1 MYRATD
7 KQLAFIGRLSD
18 ERVLGSIEEAMI
30 ERAPRYDKRQAS
42 ALINMLLACPKKQPV
57 FASATSVSPDRL
69 DAEVEEGYYVEGKGE
84 TAQVFHVT
92 WNRPHTRK
100 YVLRLNTEPKAK
112 RWEYLRDTDPSELAG
127 LPKLSLLEAAK
138 FGKRTGRCAVCGRTL
153 STNESMARGIG
164 PVCAEKLG

>member
-7 KQLAFIGRLSD
+7 KQLAFIGKLSD
-18 ERVLGSIEEAMI
+18 EREIGSIERAMI
-30 ERAPRYDKRQAS
+30 ERANSYDKRQAS
-42 ALINMLLACPKKQPV
+42 ALITMLLACPKKKPV
-57 FASATSVSPDRL
+57 FASVTSATPGRL
-69 DAEVEEGYYVEGKGE
+69 DSVVEEGYYVDGKGE
-84 TAQVFHVT
+84 SAQVFHVT
-92 WNRPHTRK
+92 WNRPRTRK

-112 RWEYLRDTDPSELAG
+112 RWEYLRDLDPSELAG
-127 LPKLSLLEAAK
+127 LPRLSLLEAAK